1 MKSTNKTLET
11 NIREFWGIANDPRT
25 TDNRYARMIA
35 HFDLTDRHRLIPYR
49 SVEDGD
55 SSSSSNMITRYLYGN
70 SRIYGLSTA
79 SGTSQ
84 KLFSRTDLTG
94 AVWDTPSNTNVAGV
108 PNGKLFVDYPR
119 VGKLFWSLSAAVA
132 SFKYSDSTYA
142 ASASAITATA
152 QGLVHSDD
160 NVLYVPCTNVIAKN
174 DNDSWNTS
182 ALTLP
187 SEYTITS
194 LFEYGVDLGIAC
206 KPASGFG
213 RSKIFLW
220 DKTSTSWHRVIDWGE
235 ENLELADIVSG
246 ALVGISTK
254 INSSSFKGRII
265 FRDYTGG
272 ESANEPFLQLV
283 SSTSVTSQTLWKQK
297 AGDRLYF
304 NLFITLDSVFWGGVW
319 ALYRPGRGQSLAL
332 TLDRLYRN
340 DALNSSDVI
349 QGFYIHDDYAFI
361 SYTDGAASN
370 AWKTS
375 KTDDSN
381 NFSITSVY
389 ESLILTGGDS
399 SVVRKLVC
407 ATVTHEPLPSSG
419 VVNLKHKGDAE
430 TSYTSVQQNS
440 ENDSLSFTAVNMDTD
455 LDGDVDT
462 STLPENAERQLRI
475 ESTGGAVITGVTLE
489 ERQLPGK

>member
-1 MKSTNKTLET
+1 
-11 NIREFWGIANDPRT
+11 
-25 TDNRYARMIA
+25 
-35 HFDLTDRHRLIPYR
+35 
-49 SVEDGD
+49 
-55 SSSSSNMITRYLYGN
+55 
-70 SRIYGLSTA
+70 
-79 SGTSQ
+79 
-84 KLFSRTDLTG
+84 
-94 AVWDTPSNTNVAGV
+94 
-108 PNGKLFVDYPR
+108 
-119 VGKLFWSLSAAVA
+119 
-132 SFKYSDSTYA
+132 
-142 ASASAITATA
+142 
-152 QGLVHSDD
+152 
-160 NVLYVPCTNVIAKN
+160 
-174 DNDSWNTS
+174 
-182 ALTLP
+182 
-187 SEYTITS
+187 
-194 LFEYGVDLGIAC
+194 
-206 KPASGFG
+206 
-213 RSKIFLW
+213 
-220 DKTSTSWHRVIDWGE
+220 
-235 ENLELADIVSG
+235 
-246 ALVGISTK
+246 
-254 INSSSFKGRII
+254 
-265 FRDYTGG
+265 
-272 ESANEPFLQLV
+272 
-283 SSTSVTSQTLWKQK
+283 
-297 AGDRLYF
+297 
-304 NLFITLDSVFWGGVW
+304 
-319 ALYRPGRGQSLAL
+319 
-332 TLDRLYRN
+332 
-340 DALNSSDVI
+340 VI